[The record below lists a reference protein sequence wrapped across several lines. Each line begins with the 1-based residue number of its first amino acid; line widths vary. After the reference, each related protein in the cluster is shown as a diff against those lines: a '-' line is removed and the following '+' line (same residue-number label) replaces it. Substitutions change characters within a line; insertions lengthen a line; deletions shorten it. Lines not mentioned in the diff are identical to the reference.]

1 MPAALHLHLH
11 RAPREDPWLGHVPH
25 EPACAPDHDS
35 LARAERTCYRA
46 LVAAR
51 VTDPDQRVR
60 RVVDVLARVSFD
72 VAPTLLAWIAREAP
86 ATYTA
91 ILAADQAGVRH
102 SGHGNAI
109 AHPYHHAILPL
120 LSRRDKR
127 TEVRWGLADFARH
140 FGRPAAG
147 MWLPEAAVDDE
158 TLDVLAEEGVQ
169 FTILAP
175 HQLETLPA
183 AGRPGR
189 YRTAARREIAV
200 CTFDAE
206 VARDVA
212 FGPLVRDG
220 VAWAARVRARLH
232 EHEREP
238 GGDGTAA
245 RRDAPA
251 ALAGFVANAETFGLH
266 HRFGDMALAALLDA
280 FENPGG
286 GPSGVPRAPVPVVTF
301 AQALADA
308 PATDEVRIVE
318 RTSWSCPHGL
328 GRWQEDCGC
337 RLDPSTHQRWRAP
350 LVAAFSELRSALD
363 ERYAR
368 DGARLFG
375 HLPGG
380 ADAARDAYNSVE
392 GLHRSGDALA
402 LAGGCVPETSD
413 PVWARELLEMAR
425 ETLAMADSDGI
436 GADDL
441 ADPDTQ
447 QVLAH
452 AARAAQLAGPAAAVA
467 ADRLRR
473 ALSMVI
479 GHLPPGS
486 ARAILQRLT
495 PADPPFAVR
504 VAGGVAA
511 AAALGA
517 PDGTP
522 PAWRSE
528 LDEGEAGTTVSV
540 ADRRLGVGA
549 TYATVVDVPST
560 VSPAGHAPRRSDI
573 DPRGITVLVRPVPG
587 APGQR
592 PAFAD
597 ALGAALKL
605 PDLPEPARVSVELAL
620 RRAVVRRLLDPEDRE
635 RLAAGEAQLR
645 VLAGAA
651 LVRDLESLGA
661 VLAAAPASGPHGPMA
676 TAAGAAIARVLGL
689 ADLAESAGAGTPF
702 DAQTTLY
709 RLALTLPPAAR
720 LRLAPV
726 AWRLG
731 FSVRGWRELGEGVP

>member
-11 RAPREDPWLGHVPH
+11 RPPREDPWLGHVPR
-25 EPACAPDHDS
+25 EPACAPDHDT

-51 VTDPDQRVR
+51 VTDPDERVR

-72 VAPTLLAWIAREAP
+72 VAPTLLAWLARETP
-86 ATYTA
+86 ATYAA
-91 ILAADQAGVRH
+91 ILAADRAGVRRT
-102 SGHGNAI
+102 GHGNAI
-109 AHPYHHAILPL
+109 AHPYHHVILPL

-147 MWLPEAAVDDE
+147 LWLPEAAVDDE

-175 HQLETLPA
+175 QQLDAPPP

-189 YRTAARREIAV
+189 YRTAAGREIAI
-200 CTFDAE
+200 CTFDAG

-220 VAWAARVRARLH
+220 VAWAARVRARLR
-232 EHEREP
+232 EDER
-238 GGDGTAA
+238 AA
-245 RRDAPA
+245 PDDPAPLSA
-251 ALAGFVANAETFGLH
+251 FVANAETFGLH
-266 HRFGDMALAALLDA
+266 HRLGDMTLAALLDA
-280 FENPGG
+280 LDAPASGPG
-286 GPSGVPRAPVPVVTF
+286 GVPRAPVPVVTF
-301 AQALADA
+301 AQVLADA
-308 PATDEVRIVE
+308 PATDDVQVLE

-337 RLDPSTHQRWRAP
+337 RRDPGTHQRWRAP
-350 LVAAFSELRSALD
+350 LVAALADLRAALD
-363 ERYAR
+363 AR
-368 DGARLFG
+368 FASDGAALFG
-375 HLPGG
+375 QLPGG
-380 ADAARDAYNSVE
+380 ADGVRDAYNAAPE
-392 GLHRSGDALA
+392 GAQSAGDTLA
-402 LAGGCVPETSD
+402 LAGGCVPDVAD

-425 ETLAMADSDGI
+425 EALAMADSDGL

-441 ADPDTQ
+441 ADLDTQ
-447 QVLAH
+447 QILAH
-452 AARAAQLAGPAAAVA
+452 AARAAQLAGPQAAVVS
-467 ADRLRR
+467 DRLRG
-473 ALSMVI
+473 ALSLVV
-479 GHLPPGS
+479 GNHVAPGS
-486 ARAILQRLT
+486 ARTILRRLA
-495 PADPPFAVR
+495 PADPPLVVR

-517 PDGTP
+517 PDATP

-528 LDEGEAGTTVSV
+528 VEDGEAGAVVSV
-540 ADRRLGVGA
+540 ADRRLGTGA
-549 TYATVVDVPST
+549 TYAVVVDVPSAAG
-560 VSPAGHAPRRSDI
+560 VAGHAPRRSDI
-573 DPRGITVLVRPVPG
+573 DPRGMTVLVRPVPG

-605 PDLPEPARVSVELAL
+605 GDLPEPARVRVELAL
-620 RRAVVRRLLDPEDRE
+620 RRAVVQRLLDPDDRE
-635 RLAAGEAQLR
+635 RLAAGEAKLR
-645 VLAGAA
+645 VLAGTA
-651 LVRDLESLGA
+651 LVRALETLGA
-661 VLAAAPASGPHGPMA
+661 VLAAESANLGPRSPLP
-676 TAAGAAIARVLGL
+676 TAAGPAITRVLGL

-702 DAQTTLY
+702 DAQATLY
-709 RLALTLPPAAR
+709 RLALALPPAAR
-720 LRLAPV
+720 VQLAPI

-731 FSVRGWRELGEGVP
+731 FSARGWRELGDAEREYDA